1 MIRHSFHLCAQ
12 LPKTCYTILKATTMF
27 IFKANDKQSC
37 NTNNQRD
44 VGVGQQVGG
53 EGSAGLCHCLN
64 KIKYE
69 WTKLKIGAIDEQN
82 RYEMQYSSA
91 EQ

>member
-1 MIRHSFHLCAQ
+1 
-12 LPKTCYTILKATTMF
+12 MF

-69 WTKLKIGAIDEQN
+69 
-82 RYEMQYSSA
+82 
-91 EQ
+91 

>member
-1 MIRHSFHLCAQ
+1 MDESLTPTSWLECVA
-12 LPKTCYTILKATTMF
+12 
-27 IFKANDKQSC
+27 FKANDEQSC

-69 WTKLKIGAIDEQN
+69 
-82 RYEMQYSSA
+82 
-91 EQ
+91 